1 MTLTSNQNWR
11 HIMSEYADLILETG
25 YILTA
30 FLAAFDLLVR
40 QVENDLVSEVM
51 VYEMEEKEN

>member
-1 MTLTSNQNWR
+1 
-11 HIMSEYADLILETG
+11 MSEYADLILETG